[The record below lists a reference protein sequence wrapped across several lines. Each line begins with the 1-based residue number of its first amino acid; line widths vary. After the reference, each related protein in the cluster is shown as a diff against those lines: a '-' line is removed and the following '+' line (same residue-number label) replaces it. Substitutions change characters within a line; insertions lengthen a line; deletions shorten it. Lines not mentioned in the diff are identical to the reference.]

1 MPHCLHFHPV
11 ACRGRFA
18 RTYWRCPFKRDAL
31 HIAIGMI
38 LNFEWWTDPVT
49 FIYIRSVTN
58 IVSHRQP
65 EELFGEGST
74 FLVTLQQLQHLIAKI
89 CVGECFFCFQFLV
102 E

>member
-18 RTYWRCPFKRDAL
+18 RTYWRCLFKRDAL
-31 HIAIGMI
+31 HIGIGLI

-49 FIYIRSVTN
+49 FIYIRSVTT
-58 IVSHRQP
+58 IVSHRQS
-65 EELFGEGST
+65 EELVEEGLT

-89 CVGECFFCFQFLV
+89 CVGSVFFCFQFLV